1 MKFTTTEIMETEL
14 SKRSKVDSGAMG
26 DAYELAIR
34 YALTGRRWTQVKRQ
48 GAPDITKVING
59 KRVRVE
65 IKTACGEL
73 NDTYTAPYIIYCA
86 EVDPNFP
93 AEEQGYVFSNAEWLA
108 FLNGYN
114 GRGKFIR
121 HDANRG
127 KDHIQSFRS
136 ASRPKASKP
145 IADYIESVLFDMPTV
160 AEFFG
165 E

>member
-1 MKFTTTEIMETEL
+1 MKFTTTEIMSLEL
-14 SKRSKVDSGAMG
+14 ATRKDSDSGRYG

-34 YALTGRRWTQVKRQ
+34 YYLTGRRWKTVKRQ
-48 GAPDITKVING
+48 GASDITKTFNG
-59 KRVRVE
+59 EKYRIE

-73 NDTYTAPYIIYCA
+73 NDSYDAPYVIYCA
-86 EVDPNFP
+86 DVDPNFP
-93 AEEQGYVFSNAEWLA
+93 AEEQGYVFTNAEWNA
-108 FLNGYN
+108 FLNGYT

-121 HDANRG
+121 TGSNG

-136 ASRPKASKP
+136 ATRPKASKP
-145 IADYIESVLFDMPTV
+145 IAEYIESILFDMPTV